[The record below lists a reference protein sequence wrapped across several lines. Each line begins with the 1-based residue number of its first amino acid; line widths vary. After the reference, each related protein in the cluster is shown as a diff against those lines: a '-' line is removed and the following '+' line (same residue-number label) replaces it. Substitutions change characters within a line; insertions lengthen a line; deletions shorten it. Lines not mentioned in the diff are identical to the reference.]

1 MRDGRQEITTF
12 RIVNRW
18 GQVVYETADTDA
30 EGWDGTFAGRAQDMG
45 VYQYYIKYRCL
56 DGLFYEMKGDVTL
69 IR

>member
-1 MRDGRQEITTF
+1 
-12 RIVNRW
+12 
-18 GQVVYETADTDA
+18 VVYETADTDA